1 MRDAPDKE
9 KVSVVLDQ
17 LMARQAKTKNG
28 FSPKICVRCSLPFE
42 WRKKWAKNWDEVKYC
57 STRCR
62 DDK

>member
-1 MRDAPDKE
+1 MRDASVKE
-9 KVSVVLDQ
+9 KAAVALQ
-17 LMARQAKTKNG
+17 QIMARQAKTKNG
-28 FSPKICVRCSLPFE
+28 FTPKICVRCALPFE